1 MSTTRTL
8 VVLTALILLGGA
20 PELFAQRAEI
30 DKPAPGF
37 TLPDTHGKEHTLSD
51 QQGKWVVLEWLNYDC
66 PFVKKH
72 YNSGN
77 MPSLQKSFTDKG
89 VVWFAIVSSAP
100 GKQGYFAPDVMNQ
113 RSEQA
118 KSVATAVL
126 MDPEG
131 TVGRLYNARTTPQMV
146 LIDPEGNVLY
156 NGAIDD
162 KPTTRLEDVDGA
174 HNYLIAAA
182 DEAMA
187 GQPVSVP
194 TTQPYGCSVKYK

>member
-1 MSTTRTL
+1 
-8 VVLTALILLGGA
+8 
-20 PELFAQRAEI
+20 
-30 DKPAPGF
+30 
-37 TLPDTHGKEHTLSD
+37 
-51 QQGKWVVLEWLNYDC
+51 
-66 PFVKKH
+66 
-72 YNSGN
+72 
-77 MPSLQKSFTDKG
+77 
-89 VVWFAIVSSAP
+89 
-100 GKQGYFAPDVMNQ
+100 MNQ